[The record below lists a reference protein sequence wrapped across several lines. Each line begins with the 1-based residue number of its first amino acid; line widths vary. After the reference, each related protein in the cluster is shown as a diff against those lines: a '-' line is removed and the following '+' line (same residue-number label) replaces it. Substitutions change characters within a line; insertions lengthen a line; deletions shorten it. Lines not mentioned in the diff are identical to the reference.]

1 MGLKIHS
8 AAGSWVCFLGGGVEE
23 RNLSE
28 EAGIKAANVTNAV
41 SLTPTG
47 IGMMIDWL
55 KPSARSGIEK
65 AH

>member
-1 MGLKIHS
+1 MGLKIRS

-28 EAGIKAANVTNAV
+28 EAGIKAANVTKTV
-41 SLTPTG
+41 SLTPMG
-47 IGMMIDWL
+47 ISMMIDWL

-65 AH
+65 AY

>member
-1 MGLKIHS
+1 M
-8 AAGSWVCFLGGGVEE
+8 FLGRRGRE

-65 AH
+65 AY